1 MPFLPP
7 NQQRQS
13 NEDSEDSAA
22 TANMR
27 KKSGEDW
34 SVVPE
39 ICSRTDIQTDT
50 RTDTLVKMLL
60 SLIWGWS
67 NDEFTVELTWR
78 MAVKAAFACL
88 YSCSRWVS
96 RRERACT

>member
-13 NEDSEDSAA
+13 TEDSEDSAA
-22 TANMR
+22 TANMH

-50 RTDTLVKMLL
+50 RTDTLVKNTPFSYL
-60 SLIWGWS
+60 G
-67 NDEFTVELTWR
+67 VE
-78 MAVKAAFACL
+78 
-88 YSCSRWVS
+88 
-96 RRERACT
+96 